1 MAIKTFLLRSLV
13 ATPNSTASSSWT
25 DVNKITDGDL
35 TTYGLLTM
43 KSKSVRAY
51 SDFYLKSPVGISTIP
66 PNSTINSL
74 KLITYAEV
82 HPNAHVVL
90 GAVRKYTEDTYKDN
104 GTTDFTSI
112 WITKGTLKVSE
123 ISDEARF
130 GSWTRDELVGTDG
143 TNNEKYSGI
152 CFFIRV
158 VNESTS
164 EIQAFAPRYFQ
175 LEVDYTPPSYT
186 LLDTS
191 INGKL
196 YDINNP
202 TYDLK
207 AGHSYEYGTVIE
219 IQNEAD
225 EGYEFIKYNGILENQ
240 NKPQITIT
248 SDLTISAD
256 FQKIKQHVSTP
267 YVDGKKV
274 IAFYAGNKKIL
285 KIYQGTTSGTGT
297 GYVYKQLY

>member
-164 EIQAFAPRYFQ
+164 EIQAFAPRYF
-175 LEVDYTPPSYT
+175 
-186 LLDTS
+186 
-191 INGKL
+191 
-196 YDINNP
+196 
-202 TYDLK
+202 
-207 AGHSYEYGTVIE
+207 
-219 IQNEAD
+219 
-225 EGYEFIKYNGILENQ
+225 
-240 NKPQITIT
+240 
-248 SDLTISAD
+248 
-256 FQKIKQHVSTP
+256 
-267 YVDGKKV
+267 
-274 IAFYAGNKKIL
+274 
-285 KIYQGTTSGTGT
+285 
-297 GYVYKQLY
+297 